1 MIQLTSKASPL
12 SLGPMALQ
20 WQLRDQTIE
29 VDPVDQCRDTDR
41 VVALSGQQAEVD
53 KIAKGIRQRHDLG
66 RDTPPGGAYGLAL
79 SPPRIRSGA
88 GSFAPPDRV
97 RGRLCPWRWT
107 LTMVPS
113 IIAYSISGSSD
124 TEPNISLKTSR

>member
-1 MIQLTSKASPL
+1 
-12 SLGPMALQ
+12 MALQ

-41 VVALSGQQAEVD
+41 VVALSGQQGEVD

-66 RDTPPGGAYGLAL
+66 RDTTPGGAYGLAL
-79 SPPRIRSGA
+79 SPP
-88 GSFAPPDRV
+88 FAP
-97 RGRLCPWRWT
+97 CPWRWT

-113 IIAYSISGSSD
+113 IIAYSISGSPD
-124 TEPNISLKTSR
+124 TAPNISLKTSR